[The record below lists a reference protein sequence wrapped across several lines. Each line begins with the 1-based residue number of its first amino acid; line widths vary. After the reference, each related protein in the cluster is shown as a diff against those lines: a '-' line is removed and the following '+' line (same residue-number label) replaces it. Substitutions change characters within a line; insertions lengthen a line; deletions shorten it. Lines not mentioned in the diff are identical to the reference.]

1 MAVTVKYN
9 NFLLYSN
16 TIESL
21 KVTVP
26 KLTQEVNKTGSFTFT
41 IYPDHPYYSRIEEF
55 AGIVT
60 IYDDDILLFRGRIIK
75 IEQGFRNERKITC
88 EGELG
93 FLLDSIQRPYEFT
106 GTPEELFRLYITE
119 HNSQVD
125 AARRFVVGN
134 VTVTDANDYIVRAN
148 SDYTKTWDELNDKLV
163 KNLGGY
169 LWVRHENGINYIDYL
184 KDFTILSNQQITFG
198 KNLIN
203 LIQKIS
209 ADSFATALIPLGAKD
224 ELTGNRLTI
233 KAVNNDVDYVYNK
246 EAYEKY
252 GFILTTNT
260 WDDVTDPS
268 NLKRKGQEYI
278 DNLAQFTKS
287 VDVTAADLKGTG
299 VDVNSFRY
307 GRYVKAVSLPHNLAN
322 NFLITKITRE
332 LDKPQNTKLTLGTS
346 YKTMTDLQ
354 ASSQY
359 KENQLVN
366 RVDNVEKKVNS
377 ISAES
382 RSILKIEEFYLVSS
396 KDSGITIET
405 EGWSTAIPT
414 MTETDRYL
422 WNYTKITFTDNSTTI
437 TTPLIIGMYGKE
449 GKDGKDAAIQS
460 DTEPSDKSYLWL
472 DTSATPATLKSWNGE
487 DWEVVNDQSEAIILL
502 EERLESNISQTAESI
517 RTEVSEK
524 HYLKEETDTL
534 IQSVN
539 TQIEQ
544 TSEYVEIQFNQFL
557 EDLKQVSDDKDT
569 QFSEIQKYIRFVDGN
584 IVLGEKDNK
593 LILRIENDRIS
604 FLQDNTEVA
613 YFSNNR
619 LYVTDGEFLH
629 SLKIGHFEYLP
640 RANGNLS
647 FMKTT

>member
-60 IYDDDILLFRGRIIK
+60 IYDEEDMLFRGRIIK
-75 IEQGFRNERKITC
+75 IEQGFINELKITC

-106 GTPEELFRLYITE
+106 GTPEELFRFYITE
-119 HNSQVD
+119 HNAQVD

-134 VTVTDANDYIVRAN
+134 VTVTDANDYIVRSN
-148 SDYTKTWDELNDKLV
+148 SDYTKTWNELNDKLV

-169 LWVRHENGINYIDYL
+169 LWVRHENGVNYIDYL

-198 KNLIN
+198 KNLID

-233 KAVNNDVDYVYNK
+233 KAVNNDVDYVVNSD
-246 EAYEKY
+246 AYDKY

-322 NFLITKITRE
+322 NFLISKITRE

-366 RVDNVEKKVNS
+366 RVDTIDKKVNN
-377 ISAES
+377 IAVGT
-382 RSILKIEEFYLVSS
+382 RSIAKIEEFYLVSS

-517 RTEVSEK
+517 RMEVSQN

-557 EDLKQVSDDKDT
+557 QNLNDVSNNSDA
-569 QFSEIQKYIRFVDGN
+569 QFTEIQKYIRFVDGN
-584 IVLGEKDNK
+584 IVLGEEGNI
-593 LILRIENDRIS
+593 LILRIEHNKIT
-604 FLQDNTEVA
+604 FLQDNTPVA
-613 YFSNNR
+613 YFSDNK

-629 SLKIGHFEYLP
+629 SLKIGQFEFLP

>member
-16 TIESL
+16 TINSL
-21 KVTVP
+21 KITVP

-55 AGIVT
+55 AGIITV
-60 IYDDDILLFRGRIIK
+60 YDDADRIFRGRIIK
-75 IEQGFRNERKITC
+75 IEQAFRNERKVTC

-93 FLLDSIQRPYEFT
+93 FLLDSIQRPYEFK
-106 GTPEELFRLYITE
+106 GTPEELFTKYITE
-119 HNSQVD
+119 HNAQVD
-125 AARRFVVGN
+125 ATRRFVVGN
-134 VTVTDANDYIVRAN
+134 VTVTDPNNYITRSN
-148 SDYTKTWDELNDKLV
+148 SDYTKVWDELNDKLV

-198 KNLIN
+198 KNLID

-224 ELTGNRLTI
+224 EVSGKRLTI
-233 KAVNNDVDYVYNK
+233 KAVNNDVDYVVNSD
-246 EAYEKY
+246 AYDKY

-260 WDDVTDPS
+260 WDDVTDAS

-287 VDVTAADLKGTG
+287 IDVTAADLKGTG
-299 VDVNSFRY
+299 VNVNSFRY
-307 GRYVKAVSLPHNLAN
+307 GRYVKAISLPHNLVN
-322 NFLITKITRE
+322 NFLITKITRD

-346 YKTMTDLQ
+346 YKTLTDLQ

-359 KENQLVN
+359 KENQLTN
-366 RVDNVEKKVNS
+366 RVDSVEKKVDS
-377 ISAES
+377 ITVGN
-382 RSILKIEEFYLVSS
+382 RSIATIEEFYLVSP
-396 KDSGITIET
+396 DDTGITIET

-422 WNYTKITFTDNSTTI
+422 WNYTKITFTDKSTTI

-460 DTEPSDKSYLWL
+460 DTEPEDKTYMWL
-472 DTSATPATLKSWNGE
+472 DTSVTPALLKWWNGTE
-487 DWEVVNDQSEAIILL
+487 WEISNDQSEAIILL

-517 RTEVSEK
+517 RTEVAEN

-534 IQSVN
+534 IESVS

-544 TSEYVEIQFNQFL
+544 TAEYVEIQFNQFNQNL
-557 EDLKQVSDDKDT
+557 NDVYNNTDA
-569 QFSEIQKYIRFVDGN
+569 QFSEIQKYIRFEDGN
-584 IVLGEKDNK
+584 IILGESGNQ
-593 LILRIENDRIS
+593 LILRIENDRIA
-604 FLQDNTEVA
+604 FLQDNSEVA
-613 YFSNNR
+613 YFSNKK
-619 LYVTDGEFLH
+619 LYVTDGEFLN
-629 SLKIGHFEYLP
+629 SLKLGQFAFLP
-640 RANGNLS
+640 RANKNLS
-647 FMKTT
+647 FLKTT

>member
-198 KNLIN
+198 KNLID

-209 ADSFATALIPLGAKD
+209 ADSFATAVIPLGTKD
-224 ELTGNRLTI
+224 EVSGIRLTI
-233 KAVNNDVDYVYNK
+233 KAVNNDVDYVYN
-246 EAYEKY
+246 ADAVAKY
-252 GFILTTNT
+252 GLILTTNV
-260 WDDVTDPS
+260 WDDVTDAS

-287 VDVTAADLKGTG
+287 IDVTAADLKGTG
-299 VDVNSFRY
+299 VNVNSFRI
-307 GRYVKAVSLPHNLAN
+307 GRYVKAISLPHNLAN

-544 TSEYVEIQFNQFL
+544 TSEYVEIRFNQFL
-557 EDLKQVSDDKDT
+557 QNLNDVSNNSDA
-569 QFSEIQKYIRFVDGN
+569 QFTEIQEYIRFVDGN
-584 IVLGEKDNK
+584 IVLGEEGNM
-593 LILRIENDRIS
+593 LILRIEHNKIT
-604 FLQDNTEVA
+604 FLQDNTPVA
-613 YFSNNR
+613 YFSDNK

-629 SLKIGHFEYLP
+629 SLKIGQFEYLP

>member
-41 IYPDHPYYSRIEEF
+41 INPDHPYYSRIEEF

-60 IYDDDILLFRGRIIK
+60 IYDEEDMLFRGRIIK
-75 IEQGFRNERKITC
+75 IEQGFINELKITC

-106 GTPEELFRLYITE
+106 GTPEELFRFYIAE
-119 HNSQVD
+119 HNAQVD
-125 AARRFVVGN
+125 ATRRFVVGN
-134 VTVTDANDYIVRAN
+134 VTVTDANDYIVRSN
-148 SDYTKTWDELNDKLV
+148 SDYTKTWNELNDKLV

-169 LWVRHENGINYIDYL
+169 LWVRHENGVNYIDYL

-224 ELTGNRLTI
+224 ELTGSRLTI

-246 EAYEKY
+246 EAYDKY
-252 GFILTTNT
+252 GFILATNT

-366 RVDNVEKKVNS
+366 RVDTIDKKVNN
-377 ISAES
+377 IAVGT
-382 RSILKIEEFYLVSS
+382 RSIAKIEEFYLVSS
-396 KDSGITIET
+396 EDSGITIET

-422 WNYTKITFTDNSTTI
+422 WNYTKITFTDDSATI

-557 EDLKQVSDDKDT
+557 EDLKQVTDDKDT

-647 FMKTT
+647 FMKIT